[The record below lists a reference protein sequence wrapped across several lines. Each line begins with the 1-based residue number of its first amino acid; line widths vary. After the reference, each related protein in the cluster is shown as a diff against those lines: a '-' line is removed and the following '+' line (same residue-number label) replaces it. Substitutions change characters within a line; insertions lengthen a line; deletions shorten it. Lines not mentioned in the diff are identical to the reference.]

1 LYFYRVYVFVQ
12 VSSNSQHSFS
22 CPVCLQ
28 LTHVTGHSFNLLLA
42 DKMITAQDIVQ
53 YDIDDSESHNDSDSA
68 NEDNSSSQPFRRDG
82 FVRRMNGLSSTMYTR
97 SHKQSKKICPIAAY
111 HLHELDCNMSK

>member
-1 LYFYRVYVFVQ
+1 
-12 VSSNSQHSFS
+12 
-22 CPVCLQ
+22 
-28 LTHVTGHSFNLLLA
+28 
-42 DKMITAQDIVQ
+42 MITAQDIVQ